1 SRPPPPQAPVRRRRA
16 VALGAAAA
24 LVLLAVLLLT
34 RGRHDDAPSATKA
47 QRPTGSAGAVHL
59 PPGRPLTIAWGGDV
73 TPGSAY
79 GLPPE
84 DGRTLLA
91 AVRPQLRG
99 ADLAAVNLEGTFGI
113 GGTPKCGFGV
123 SPTCFA
129 FQAPPANAAAL
140 STAGVDFVNLANNHA
155 WDYGADGMGQTVL
168 ALRAR
173 RIRFTGRP
181 GEIAYVDRPHAR
193 VAFVGFA
200 AYPWTSPIRDLPAA
214 QALLR
219 AAAAHAN
226 VVVALIHAGAEGRTQ
241 GHTPDAD
248 EQAFGEQRGN
258 ARAFAHAAID
268 AGADLVLGSGPHVL
282 RGIEIYDDR
291 LIAYSLGNLAGWKN
305 FSVAGASATSAL
317 LRVRIGKAGA
327 FRGGT
332 LTPLHLAGAGVPQR
346 DPTRAAVTAIRD
358 LSTADFGARAPHIS
372 VVGRLTRGER

>member
-1 SRPPPPQAPVRRRRA
+1 VRRRRA
-16 VALGAAAA
+16 AAVALAAAIAVLA
-24 LVLLAVLLLT
+24 LVLLT
-34 RGRHDDAPSATKA
+34 RGGHDAPRTGAA
-47 QRPTGSAGAVHL
+47 ARPTGTAGAVHL
-59 PPGRPLTIAWGGDV
+59 PPGRALTIAWGGDV

-79 GLPPE
+79 GLPPD
-84 DGRTLLA
+84 DGRDLLA
-91 AVRPQLRG
+91 AVRAPLRA
-99 ADLAAVNLEGTFGI
+99 ADLATVNLEGTFGI

-129 FQAPPANAAAL
+129 FQAPPANAVAL
-140 STAGVDFVNLANNHA
+140 SSAGVDLVNLANNHA

-173 RIRFTGRP
+173 HIRFTGRP

-219 AAAAHAN
+219 EAAAHAN
-226 VVVALIHAGAEGRTQ
+226 VVVALMHAGAEGRTQ

-258 ARAFAHAAID
+258 ARAFAHAAVD

-282 RGIEIYDDR
+282 RGIETYNDR

-317 LRVRIGKAGA
+317 LRVRLGRRGA
-327 FRGGT
+327 FRSGT
-332 LTPLHLAGAGVPQR
+332 LTPLRLVGAGVPRR
-346 DPTRAAVTAIRD
+346 DPSRAAIRAIDD
-358 LSTADFGARAPHIS
+358 LSQADFGARAPHVS
-372 VVGRLTRGER
+372 AAGRLTPAPRG